1 MRERF
6 SMQPCFNEET
16 QQPASERLTKVC
28 GQDSRVHKKTRQG
41 ERPSRDE
48 PRLPDELLLK
58 YFYLGPKIFLQKVSK
73 NTGVCKMFWL
83 SIYCWEVNIGSTF
96 YSLEELLL
104 VRGLLL
110 DIDQVEL
117 VATSG
122 GPGYVLAQAWP
133 DSSPPPP
140 NNPTLKTMTHELLLW
155 NTSIIKKQKKKGTT

>member
-73 NTGVCKMFWL
+73 NTGRVFVKCFDYQFIAEK
-83 SIYCWEVNIGSTF
+83 STSVQRF
-96 YSLEELLL
+96 
-104 VRGLLL
+104 
-110 DIDQVEL
+110 
-117 VATSG
+117 
-122 GPGYVLAQAWP
+122 
-133 DSSPPPP
+133 
-140 NNPTLKTMTHELLLW
+140 THW
-155 NTSIIKKQKKKGTT
+155 KSYY